1 MLDDLKSHS
10 SLIEQ
15 IPEKSHDVRYYK
27 SVGYYKSVQPS
38 GIRQF
43 KVTFK
48 FD

>member
-15 IPEKSHDVRYYK
+15 IPEKSNDVRYYK
-27 SVGYYKSVQPS
+27 SVGYYKSVQLS
-38 GIRQF
+38 SVTQF
-43 KVTFK
+43 NVTFK